1 MQKKIINY
9 KFKKFNTY
17 NNKELIAASRVI
29 KSGNLS
35 GFIASKKQGLAG
47 GYFVEKFER
56 KVEKFFKVK
65 HAILVNSWSTGLTCA
80 VGALG
85 IEPGD
90 EIILPTWT
98 MTACSAAILHWNA
111 IPVFADIDPD
121 SFCISIKSIKKLI
134 TKKTKAIMV
143 VDIFGM
149 PANYSEL
156 KKVSKKHNLKIICD
170 SAQSPGALY
179 YGVHSATIGD
189 IGGYSLNYHK
199 HIHTGEGGILV
210 TNSSTYAKRLR
221 LLRNHAEAIMS
232 KSSSKKNLINMIGNN
247 FRMGEIEAAIGIEQ
261 LKKLNNIIKK
271 RIKISNL
278 IISKLNKLPFLKLP
292 KNYKNIKNVF
302 YNIPILL
309 ELNKIGHS
317 RKKIKEELDKTGLQG
332 LAEGYVNLHK
342 QPIFQ
347 KKICY
352 GSKGYPWKPHNTSI
366 KYSKNNCLVAEKYHN
381 ELLLAF
387 QGIAL
392 YELSKKNI
400 NDIYKAFEFVWKK
413 LKII

>member
-9 KFKKFNTY
+9 QFKKFNTY
-17 NNKELIAASRVI
+17 NQKELIAATKVI
-29 KSGNLS
+29 KTGVLS
-35 GFIASKKQGLAG
+35 GFVANKEKALKGV
-47 GYFVEKFER
+47 YFVEKFE
-56 KVEKFFKVK
+56 KKIEKFFKVK
-65 HAILVNSWSTGLTCA
+65 HAIVVNSWSTGLTCA
-80 VGALG
+80 VGAIG
-85 IEPGD
+85 VEPGD

-111 IPVFADIDPD
+111 VPVFADIDPD
-121 SFCISIKSIKKLI
+121 TFCISIESIKKLI

-149 PANYSEL
+149 PANYKEL
-156 KKVSKKHNLKIICD
+156 KKISKKNNLKIICD
-170 SAQSPGALY
+170 SAQAPGALY
-179 YGVHSATIGD
+179 NGVHTATIGD

-210 TNSSTYAKRLR
+210 TNNSLYAKKLK
-221 LLRNHAEAIMS
+221 LIRNHAEAIMTN
-232 KSSSKKNLINMIGNN
+232 SSNKNDLANMIGNN

-261 LKKLNNIIKK
+261 LKKLNNIVKK
-271 RIKISNL
+271 RIKISKS
-278 IISKLNKLPFLKLP
+278 IINKLRKLPHLKLP
-292 KNYKNIKNVF
+292 KDYKNIKNVF

-309 ELNKIGHS
+309 DLKKLPFT
-317 RKKIKEELDKTGLQG
+317 RKKIKAELDKTGLHG

-342 QPIFQ
+342 QPMFK

-352 GSKGYPWKPHNTSI
+352 GSKGFPWRPYNPSI
-366 KYSKNNCLVAEKYHN
+366 DYNKNKCFVAEKYHN

-400 NDIYKAFEFVWKK
+400 NDIIKSFKFVWKK
-413 LKII
+413 LKLI